1 MNDISNVEKKN
12 SMHEDLN
19 NESLFT
25 ENSKGNYTYDESKY
39 GKSASGNLEL
49 NKGERDKKA
58 QLQAGGDDRKKDDDG
73 GHLIGTRFGGDSGSK
88 NIDAQNSNAN
98 RGTYNKMEKR
108 WADSIEKGDKV
119 YAHVETFK
127 SNGSERPDV
136 YMGYTI
142 TEHDDKSREWEAFSV
157 QNESAKVQE
166 ARNQEVAERSDL
178 HKEYHNAMEYSAEE
192 KKLCNEFADI
202 SSATGTKKQN
212 AKKNPQNNKSN
223 KGESKM
229 AGKSQGSGSSGQS
242 SSASQM
248 SSASKSSSSQTQ
260 SANRGTSASQM
271 SSASKTS
278 TSQTQ
283 SANRSNSASQM
294 SSASKNSGQG
304 NNPYRTQGRSVS
316 QTGYRSTSSMNRSQT
331 SRNHNNNQ
339 KRGH

>member
-1 MNDISNVEKKN
+1 
-12 SMHEDLN
+12 MHEDLN
-19 NESLFT
+19 NQSLFT
-25 ENSKGNYTYDESKY
+25 EHAKGDYDYSESKL

-49 NKGERDKKA
+49 NKGVRDKKA
-58 QLQAGGDDRKKDDDG
+58 QLQAGGEDRKKDDDG
-73 GHLIGTRFGGDSGSK
+73 GHLIGTRFGGDSGAK

-142 TEHDDKSREWEAFSV
+142 TEHSDKSRDWEAFSV

-166 ARNQEVAERSDL
+166 ARNQEVAQQSDL

-192 KKLCNEFADI
+192 QKLCNEFADL
-202 SSATGTKKQN
+202 STTTGSKKQN
-212 AKKNPQNNKSN
+212 SNKNTDN
-223 KGESKM
+223 KGETKM
-229 AGKSQGSGSSGQS
+229 AGQSQGSGSSGQS

-248 SSASKSSSSQTQ
+248 SSASKSSTSSSQT
-260 SANRGTSASQM
+260 AS
-271 SSASKTS
+271 
-278 TSQTQ
+278 
-283 SANRSNSASQM
+283 RSNSASQM
-294 SSASKNSGQG
+294 SSASRNSGQG
-304 NNPYRTQGRSVS
+304 NNPYKTQGRSVS
-316 QTGYRSTSSMNRSQT
+316 QTGHRSTSSMNRSQT
-331 SRNHNNNQ
+331 SRNHSNNQ